1 MAAKR
6 VLVIAGSDSSG
17 GAGLEADQKVIAAH
31 GCYAMTATT
40 ALTAQNTLGVQDI
53 HHTPPQFL
61 KKQIDAVCEDVG
73 VDVVKTGML
82 ASAESI
88 RVVAEAFQRFDIKTS
103 VVDPVM
109 VSTSGSQLLPQAAV
123 STLIAELLPLTTIL
137 TPNLPEAKLL
147 LEIAGVDVKDPE
159 NVDDIV
165 AMAHNILGLG
175 PKWVLLKGGH
185 LPLTRGKV
193 VSREESEKEVVLNV
207 LVGESGVTILESDY
221 LKSNNTHGTGCSLAS
236 AIACNLASGMTMVK
250 AVKKANHYIE
260 AGIKTSFSL
269 GKGSGPINH
278 FHSTYTLPFTS
289 GGFIPY
295 LLDREDIQKPWKQY
309 TEHAFVQRM
318 GDGTLP
324 IENFKYYMIQDY
336 LFLVQFARA
345 NALSAYKSSTLKDI
359 GRSVQQVVTLQ
370 EEIQL
375 HIKFCQKYGLEEAD
389 IVNQEEDQAT
399 TAYTRYVLDIGQSQD
414 WLALQVA
421 LLPCLIG
428 YGMIARRLYEDSQ
441 TLRVGSRYWEWIL
454 QYVGQDYMDAMMRG
468 SDLIEEHAGK
478 QSVSRIEELARIF
491 IHATNMERGFWDMG
505 LRAGRQSDRVE

>member
-1 MAAKR
+1 MTTKR
-6 VLVIAGSDSSG
+6 ILVIAGSDSSG

-31 GCYAMTATT
+31 RCYAMTATT
-40 ALTAQNTLGVQDI
+40 ALTAQNTLGVKDI
-53 HHTPPQFL
+53 HHTPPEFL
-61 KKQIDAVCEDVG
+61 RKQIDAVCEDVG

-82 ASAESI
+82 ASVESI
-88 RVVAEAFQRFDIKTS
+88 EVLADAFQKFNINTS

-109 VSTSGSQLLPQAAV
+109 VSTSGAQLLPQGAV
-123 STLIAELLPLTTIL
+123 VTLINDLLPLTTIL

-147 LEIAGVDVKDPE
+147 LETAGVAVKDPE

-185 LPLTRGKV
+185 LPLTRGRV
-193 VSREESEKEVVLNV
+193 VSRIESEREVVLNV
-207 LVGESGVTILESDY
+207 LVGESGLTILESEY
-221 LKSNNTHGTGCSLAS
+221 LKSENTHGTGCSLAS
-236 AIACNLASGMTMVK
+236 AIACNLASGMNMVK

-269 GKGSGPINH
+269 GNGNGPINH
-278 FHSTYTLPFTS
+278 FHSTYTLPFTP
-289 GGFIPY
+289 GGLIPY
-295 LLDREDIQKPWKQY
+295 LLDRDDIQKPWKAY
-309 TEHAFVQRM
+309 TQHEFVQRM

-324 IENFKYYMIQDY
+324 VENFKYYMIQDY

-375 HIKFCQKYGLEEAD
+375 HINFCKEYGLEEAD
-389 IVNQEEDQAT
+389 IVTQEEDQAT

-414 WLALQVA
+414 WLALQIA

-428 YGMIARRLYEDSQ
+428 YGIIARRLYEDPQ
-441 TLRVGSRYWEWIL
+441 TVRVGNRYWEWIL
-454 QYVGQDYMDAMMRG
+454 QYVGQEYVDAMMRG
-468 SDLIEEHAGK
+468 SDLVEEHAGK
-478 QSVSRIEELARIF
+478 QSVSRVEELAQIF
-491 IHATNMERGFWDMG
+491 IHATNMERGFWDMS
-505 LRAGRQSDRVE
+505 LRAGGLS